1 MHFESKKK
9 QEHNLDSNKVWWVK
23 FADKN
28 LFVYYGSD
36 LFAQDEIQTLE
47 HPLLGSVVEYLDN
60 NEIPNLIS
68 KTEGKNRV
76 SPFFVENVPYWISVN
91 VNPILS
97 SGETA
102 NIYGRNFSQEQED
115 IVNLGMKLF
124 RRKLKII
131 LSQWPHQSVEKGSI
145 QKNSFRIQTIKL

>member
-1 MHFESKKK
+1 M
-9 QEHNLDSNKVWWVK
+9 DSNKVCWVK

-36 LFAQDEIQTLE
+36 FFAQDEIQTLE

-76 SPFFVENVPYWISVN
+76 TPFFVENVPYWISVN

-102 NIYGRNFSQEQED
+102 NI
-115 IVNLGMKLF
+115 
-124 RRKLKII
+124 
-131 LSQWPHQSVEKGSI
+131 
-145 QKNSFRIQTIKL
+145 